1 MPSGVWL
8 EIHSEALRGFV
19 KLGLSFTEAAKK
31 LNSEFGTRYTRNAC
45 IGRAQRMG
53 VAGHLKRGRRPKQLV
68 AKENQTRWK
77 LQSARRKAQRWAVK
91 PWLAQ
96 REAQIEARRKERE
109 EIGKRVMESC
119 KSKTSAT
126 YRNQLP
132 RIGNVTKTE
141 LRAMLA
147 SAIQN
152 TAAME
157 LA

>member
-8 EIHSEALRGFV
+8 DLHSEALKGFV
-19 KLGLSFTEAAKK
+19 ERGLSFIDAAKK
-31 LNSEFGTRYTRNAC
+31 LNEDFGTNYTRNAC

-53 VAGHLKRGRRPKQLV
+53 VAGHLKRGRRPKELV
-68 AKENQTRWK
+68 AKENKARSK
-77 LQSARRKAQRWAVK
+77 IRLQRKKAERWAAK
-91 PWLAQ
+91 PWLAD
-96 REAQIEARRKERE
+96 REAERKQRE
-109 EIGKRVMESC
+109 EIGKRVMASC

-132 RIGNVTKTE
+132 RLGDVTKTE

-147 SAIQN
+147 SAVSN

-157 LA
+157 FS

>member
-8 EIHSEALRGFV
+8 DLHSEALKAFV
-19 KLGLSFTEAAKK
+19 LQGLSFTESSKK
-31 LNSEFGTRYTRNAC
+31 LNAEFGTSYTRNAC

-53 VAGHLKRGRRPKQLV
+53 VAGKLKRGRRPKELI

-77 LQSARRKAQRWAVK
+77 LNGARRKAQRWAVK

-96 REAQIEARRKERE
+96 REAQIEARRRERE
-109 EIGKRVMESC
+109 EVGKRVMESC

-147 SAIQN
+147 SAVSN